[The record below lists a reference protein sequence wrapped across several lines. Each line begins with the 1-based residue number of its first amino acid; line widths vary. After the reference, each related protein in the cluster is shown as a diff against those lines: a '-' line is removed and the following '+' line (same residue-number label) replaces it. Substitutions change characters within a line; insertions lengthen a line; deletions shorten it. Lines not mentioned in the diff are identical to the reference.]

1 MTNLFSELG
10 LPKAVVDAVTA
21 LGYTSPTPVQQQ
33 AIPALLSG
41 RDVLA
46 AAQTGTGKTAAFASA
61 HTVYG
66 KRMARRGNIFS
77 RDHRRGDG
85 NMEDFL

>member
-46 AAQTGTGKTAAFASA
+46 AAQTGTGKTAAFALPVISKMLA
-61 HTVYG
+61 AP
-66 KRMARRGNIFS
+66 KARAPKKVRALVLARTGRTN
-77 RDHRRGDG
+77 
-85 NMEDFL
+85 